1 MEPSVPLV
9 KFIKNPLYQEFRY
22 IGGKLIIRYDNPFQT
37 SIPNISRF
45 EVPSNFIMYIG
56 FHINQTARING
67 CTHSDPQHF
76 ETKEKL
82 RNHIVQ
88 HDINSC
94 DKSTPGNPTYKC
106 PWKEHLR
113 QHIKQRPFKVINI
126 LPVTLLYFGSPYAL
140 SQHLIIN
147 HSGSV
152 ADPDTD
158 DDKIKFY

>member
-1 MEPSVPLV
+1 MP
-9 KFIKNPLYQEFRY
+9 FICKWL
-22 IGGKLIIRYDNPFQT
+22 G
-37 SIPNISRF
+37 
-45 EVPSNFIMYIG
+45 
-56 FHINQTARING
+56 
-67 CTHSDPQHF
+67 THSDPQHF

-106 PWKEHLR
+106 PWKG
-113 QHIKQRPFKVINI
+113 KYQRSIIELEVCNRSIGRD
-126 LPVTLLYFGSPYAL
+126 FGSPYAL

-152 ADPDTD
+152 VDPDTD